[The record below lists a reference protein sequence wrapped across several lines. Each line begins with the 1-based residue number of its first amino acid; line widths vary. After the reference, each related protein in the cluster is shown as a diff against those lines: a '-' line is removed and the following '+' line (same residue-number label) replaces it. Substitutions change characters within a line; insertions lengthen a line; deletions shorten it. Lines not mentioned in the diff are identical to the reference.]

1 MAADGLIL
9 STDMV
14 APDLRTDMCREIS
27 RPFFE
32 PTLLA
37 DAPGSLELSLQTH
50 LFGRTVV
57 MASRHGQQ
65 QYRRDRRHVL
75 GGMDQYFI
83 RLLLAGDHNG
93 ACEDRTILVAA
104 GDICVFDLS
113 RPFQGEGGNGSVLS
127 LMLPRNPVDK
137 VTGGR
142 DLHGLLLKKDE
153 PTTRFLTD
161 FMISF
166 ATLAKA
172 NDGQDTQAIEDAAI
186 NLIGA
191 CLARQTPPQQDP
203 ALAHVL
209 RHRLLHFID
218 THLADPALGPA
229 LLMQRFQVSRAHL
242 YRMFET
248 EGGVATV
255 IREKRLD
262 AAFHALA
269 SSDGKSRSVTE
280 IAHRFGFSSST
291 QFHRAFRT
299 RFSLTPNQARSERST
314 TPHQRL
320 KPLGGLFD
328 EYVRQLNFG
337 VSRTP
342 PTGES

>member
-1 MAADGLIL
+1 M
-9 STDMV
+9 
-14 APDLRTDMCREIS
+14 
-27 RPFFE
+27 
-32 PTLLA
+32 LA
-37 DAPGSLELSLQTH
+37 DDPGALELSLRTH

-57 MASRHGQQ
+57 IASRHGQQ

-83 RLLLAGDHNG
+83 RLMLTGEHNG
-93 ACEDRTILVAA
+93 VCGERTTPTAA
-104 GDICVFDLS
+104 GDIIVFDLS
-113 RPFQGEGGNGSVLS
+113 RTFNGEVGNGSILS
-127 LMLPRNPVDK
+127 LMLPRAAVDK

-142 DLHGLLLKKDE
+142 DLHGLVLKKSE
-153 PTTRFLTD
+153 PPTRFLTE

-166 ATLAKA
+166 ATLSTTS
-172 NDGQDTQAIEDAAI
+172 DGQDLQAIEDAAI
-186 NLIGA
+186 DLIGA
-191 CLARQTPPQQDP
+191 CLARQAPLPQDP

-242 YRMFET
+242 YRMFEA
-248 EGGVATV
+248 EGGVATI

-269 SSDGKSRSVTE
+269 SSDGKNHSVTQ
-280 IAHRFGFSSST
+280 IAHDFGFSSST

-299 RFSLTPNQARSERST
+299 RFSLTPNQARGELST
-314 TPHQRL
+314 APNQRF
-320 KPLGGLFD
+320 KPLDGLFD

-337 VSRTP
+337 ASRP
-342 PTGES
+342 HPTSEP